1 MFFQMNHYVIY
12 LADTIRALCISPCH
26 SPVRIKSVLLQET
39 VIHYLRAFVWSS
51 PVWSAGRE
59 FQEVHVSWGSTQQ

>member
-1 MFFQMNHYVIY
+1 MFFQMNHFVIY
-12 LADTIRALCISPCH
+12 LADTIRALC